1 MLNDGINNVPEYK
14 IAIFNKRDTDVD
26 NLQDRAVHLLCKLP
40 KKRDWF
46 TPHFYNCLP
55 LTVGNQYGFAITAEY
70 DFSVVWN
77 GGDHP
82 ESLKFKFYEDL
93 DETNKKIPRIV
104 SHFGS
109 GIMTIEPPFI
119 LRTPPGINL
128 MTINPPNYILPNM
141 TVMTGVV
148 ETDNLRFTF
157 TFNIKIQIPDVEVF
171 IPKGTPLAA
180 FIPIPRGTV
189 EKYEMMTADELF
201 EDSIIDEE
209 MKAYEKAHKERIAQK
224 DSKYANRQYFKGID
238 TYGNKF
244 PNFHQGPSLTSNKD

>member
-1 MLNDGINNVPEYK
+1 MLNDGVNNVPDNQ
-14 IAIFNKRDTDVD
+14 IVVFNKRDVDID
-26 NLQDRAVHLLCKLP
+26 NLEERAFQIIKKMP

-55 LTVGNQYGFAITAEY
+55 LTIANQYGFAIVSEF
-70 DFSVVWN
+70 DFSVLWD

-82 ESLKFKFYEDL
+82 DSLKFKFYEDL
-93 DETNKKIPRIV
+93 DETNKKIPRVV

-109 GIMTIEPPFI
+109 GIFTVEPPFI

-128 MTINPPNYILPNM
+128 MTINPPNFVLPNM

-148 ETDNLRFTF
+148 EADNLRFTF
-157 TFNIKIQIPDVEVF
+157 TFNIKVQIPEIEVF

-189 EKYEMMTADELF
+189 ENYEVMECSEVF
-201 EDSIIDEE
+201 SSEIIDEE
-209 MKAYEKAHKERIAQK
+209 MKAYEKAHKERIQQK
-224 DSKYANRQYFKGID
+224 NSKNPNRQYFRGVD

-244 PNFHQGPSLTSNKD
+244 PNFHQGPSLNSKE